1 MGRERGW
8 GTWLGGGGA
17 TVPRRWGGKPVGS
30 DWMGQ
35 RLGVARERGGP
46 TCLVS
51 VVIVLRYQ
59 YGSLYIGFVKM
70 QSTKNSLDGFAANI

>member
-17 TVPRRWGGKPVGS
+17 TGPRKSLWGVTGWGKG
-30 DWMGQ
+30 W
-35 RLGVARERGGP
+35 EWP
-46 TCLVS
+46 TCLVF

-59 YGSLYIGFVKM
+59 YGSLYICFVKM
-70 QSTKNSLDGFAANI
+70 QSTKNSLDGFAVDI

>member
-1 MGRERGW
+1 MKEGGALGLGEEGPLD
-8 GTWLGGGGA
+8 LGG
-17 TVPRRWGGKPVGS
+17 GGKPVGS
-30 DWMGQ
+30 DRLGQ
-35 RLGVARERGGP
+35 RLGVVRERGVP

-70 QSTKNSLDGFAANI
+70 RSTKNSLDGFAANI

>member
-8 GTWLGGGGA
+8 GAWLGGEGLLH
-17 TVPRRWGGKPVGS
+17 RKKPVGN
-30 DWMGQ
+30 DRMGQ
-35 RLGVARERGGP
+35 RLGVVRERGGP

-59 YGSLYIGFVKM
+59 YGSLYICFVKM